1 MSVVRRWSLGFVVLL
16 IALYLGIINIV
27 VPHYLTAVIPNIETI
42 ANDYINGEINIEG
55 LKVSN
60 TLEITAKNIVV
71 SDKAGKE
78 VAKAPSIVIGFSLLK
93 GLTGASI
100 ISAIDTLDIN
110 EPIIRINMDKNDKL
124 DITELLK
131 TQDKEGTNFK
141 GLVHI
146 INGQLV
152 MTTPYGMW
160 TTGVQGD
167 ISAAGNPDYAIDID
181 LSLRN
186 EILSIVGRLNSNT
199 SGALTIRTK
208 SFSLDEFTALIEH
221 YIPVRNISGSVRELN
236 VLWNND
242 GHRVGMS
249 GSGKFFQAA
258 GTVVNGNSLVPVTLD
273 GKVKVHEMT
282 FTADKLKATV
292 NGEKVAINGS
302 IDFTNI
308 KNPTAQDLV
317 VEVKSFDLTQIM
329 TAVPLKG
336 AFSGNLI
343 LNGTKKDLSITGN
356 LTSPELVVA
365 GENLDNVKIP
375 LSMQGEKINI
385 LGATAQYS
393 GGEVSLTGSYE
404 IASGKIL
411 ADVGMQQVDLAPLA
425 KFNAENIIA
434 NGEMSVEGYLSQDH
448 LKLSTAAN
456 LLTLQ
461 WRGTMF
467 RNLALDMDI
476 SKDNIIVNNFSIF
489 SDSGGAMVASGSW
502 KDNII
507 DAKAHLSDL
516 PIDPFLQLTKKDIS
530 GTLSGIFTVQGPLS
544 SVRIAG
550 KASLGAGEILGEKF
564 VGAQGF
570 IALQNN
576 ILQISKLKIEMA
588 QGEHLV
594 DGKIDISGTKSVIDL
609 DVTTNNVRIEPLA
622 NYFAPTI
629 KLTGNLDNQAHI
641 FGAIDKLRVSGK
653 MHLWDGSCKG
663 FLVDDIAGVYDYNA
677 GALSLKDFKIKAL
690 TTNIDLEGTMDSAGN
705 LDFAMDARKIHLE
718 RIPKIEAYAK
728 VEGLADFSGRVK
740 GTSKM
745 PLFAGALTANSI
757 KINGEELT
765 GLAFFVE
772 SKGGMVNKLNG
783 TFEQGAGGDYEAV
796 LLLDLEKG
804 LLQGTL
810 NATNGNI
817 NSIAK
822 MAKENFD
829 IKGLLNGKIVINKEG
844 KGSGI
849 SIIGKVDQGNVRGIA
864 FKDIDFNL
872 FYKNGLWQINNMKAQ
887 EDTGGFIAAQGS
899 VDLRTRKIDLEVGS
913 NKANA
918 AILTAFMANP
928 PDFGG
933 TMDFTAQLTGDLD
946 NPKGNISLQVGQG
959 KLAGITFDNLYG
971 MVTLRDDMFKL
982 EQLMLEKSI
991 YKVSAYGTFPR
1002 DLLRAKSARKNPAAQ
1017 MDLKVKLDSAN
1028 LSILP
1033 SLTKWIDWGVGD
1045 TNGGVDISGTLED
1058 PEVNGSIVI
1067 NQGTIKIKDM
1077 STLVD
1082 NFKMQVDFKGKQ
1094 INLNELS
1101 ATIGKGGTL
1110 AAHGNFAFTDAASA
1124 PYLLEFAA
1132 KNVQIESTY
1141 FNGTINADGT
1151 VKQKRKRPHLTAK
1164 VRLDNVLLNIPA
1176 IPDVVP
1182 GNSNVGFDV
1191 TLELGPSIHLRNK
1204 YMYDLWLAGGLHI
1217 TGSTKFTNIDGS
1229 IEATKGTISYI
1240 RTPFNIK
1247 RASVAWPVPGVIMPS
1262 VSFEATSRF
1271 SRYNITAKAD
1281 GSVDE
1286 LNIVLSSNPP
1296 KSQKELLRMLTLKTT
1311 GNNST
1316 SSFDNDNVQGL
1327 VDAGLQMTFMGDIE
1341 DFMKQTFSFDEFRI
1355 YNGNVRSSIGF
1366 DIDALKAESFTNEDR
1381 NQYNIL
1387 VSKHILKPV
1396 MVGYSTSFDQ
1406 EYHSTFAEYDIND
1419 KISLNFSRDEKNRR
1433 WYGIQYQIA
1442 F

>member
-1 MSVVRRWSLGFVVLL
+1 MSVVRKWSLGFVVLL
-16 IALYLGIINIV
+16 IALYLGIINII
-27 VPHYLTAVIPNIETI
+27 VPHYLTATIPNIETI
-42 ANDYINGEINIEG
+42 ANDYINGKVNIEG

-71 SDKAGKE
+71 SNKAGKE

-93 GLTGASI
+93 GLTKASI
-100 ISAIDTLDIN
+100 VSAIDTLDIN
-110 EPIIRINMDKNDKL
+110 DPVIRINMDKNDKL

-131 TQDKEGTNFK
+131 ARDKEDTNFK

-146 INGQLV
+146 NNGQLV
-152 MTTPYGMW
+152 IATPYGMW
-160 TTGVQGD
+160 TTGVQGE
-167 ISAAGNPDYAIDID
+167 ISAVGNPDYALDLD

-186 EILSIVGRLNSNT
+186 EILSIVGKLNSNT
-199 SGALTIRTK
+199 SGALTIKTK
-208 SFSLDEFTALIEH
+208 SFSLDKFTALIEH

-236 VLWNND
+236 ILWNND
-242 GHRVGMS
+242 GHSVGMS

-292 NGEKVAINGS
+292 NGEKVEINGG
-302 IDFTNI
+302 IDFANI
-308 KNPTAQDLV
+308 KAPIAKDLV
-317 VEVKSFDLTQIM
+317 VEVKSLDLTKMI
-329 TAVPLKG
+329 TAVPLEG
-336 AFSGNLI
+336 LFSGKLI
-343 LNGTKKDLSITGN
+343 LNGTKEDLGITGS
-356 LTSPELVVA
+356 LTVPELVVA
-365 GENLDNVKIP
+365 GESLTNVKIP
-375 LSMQGEKINI
+375 LSMQGEKINV
-385 LGATAQYS
+385 LGATAEYS
-393 GGEVSLTGSYE
+393 SGNISLTGSYE

-411 ADVGMQQVDLAPLA
+411 ADVSMQQVDLAPLA
-425 KFNAENIIA
+425 KFDAENIIA
-434 NGEMSVEGYLSQDH
+434 NGEMTVEGYLAQDH

-456 LLTLQ
+456 LMTLQ

-467 RNLALDMDI
+467 RNLALDVDI
-476 SKDNIIVNNFSIF
+476 NKDNIIVNNFSIF
-489 SDSGGAMVASGSW
+489 SDNGGAMVTSGSW
-502 KDNII
+502 KDKII

-516 PIDPFLQLTKKDIS
+516 PIEPFLQLTKQDIS
-530 GTLSGIFTVQGPLS
+530 GTLSGIFTVQGPLA
-544 SVRIAG
+544 SVRVAG
-550 KASLGAGEILGEKF
+550 KAALGAGEILGEKF

-570 IALQNN
+570 IVLQNN
-576 ILQISKLKIEMA
+576 VLQISKLKIDMA

-594 DGKIDISGTKSVIDL
+594 NGKIDISGTQPVIDL
-609 DVTTNNVRIEPLA
+609 DITTNNVRVEPLA

-641 FGAIDKLRVSGK
+641 FGAIDALRVSGK
-653 MHLWDGSCKG
+653 MHLWDGSFKK
-663 FLVDDIAGVYDYNA
+663 FLVDDITGLYDYNA
-677 GALSLKDFKIKAL
+677 GALSLKNFKIKAL
-690 TTNIDLEGTMDSAGN
+690 TTNIDLDGTMDSAGN

-718 RIPKIEAYAK
+718 RMPKLETYAK
-728 VEGLADFSGRVK
+728 VEGLADFSGRVR
-740 GTSKM
+740 GTSKTL
-745 PLFAGALTANSI
+745 LFAGALTANSI

-810 NATNGNI
+810 NAVNGNI

-822 MAKENFD
+822 MAKENLD
-829 IKGLLNGKIVINKEG
+829 IQGLLNGKMVINKEG

-849 SIIGKVDQGNVRGIA
+849 SIIGKVDQGKVRGIA

-872 FYKNGLWQINNMKAQ
+872 FYKKRLWQINNMKAQ
-887 EDTGGFIAAQGS
+887 ENTGGFIAAQGS

-918 AILTAFMANP
+918 AILTAFMTNP

-933 TMDFTAQLTGDLD
+933 MMDFTAQLTGDLD
-946 NPKGNISLQVGQG
+946 NPKGNLSLQVSQG
-959 KLAGITFDNLYG
+959 ELSGVTFDNLYG

-982 EQLMLEKSI
+982 EQLLLEKSV
-991 YKVSAYGTFPR
+991 YKISAYGTFPR
-1002 DLLRAKSARKNPAAQ
+1002 DLLRAKNARRNQEAQ
-1017 MDLKVKLDSAN
+1017 MDLKVKLDNAN

-1033 SLTKWIDWGVGD
+1033 SLTGWIDWALGD
-1045 TNGGVDISGTLED
+1045 TKGNLDISGTLEE
-1058 PEVNGSIVI
+1058 PLINGSVKIE
-1067 NQGTIKIKDM
+1067 QGTIKARDIA
-1077 STLVD
+1077 TLFD
-1082 NFKMQVDFKGKQ
+1082 NFKMEVNFKGKQ
-1094 INLNELS
+1094 VTLNELS
-1101 ATIGKGGTL
+1101 TNIGKGGSFT
-1110 AAHGNFAFTDAASA
+1110 AHGNFAFTDAATE
-1124 PYLLEFAA
+1124 PYLLEFDA
-1132 KNVQIESTY
+1132 KNAQIESTY
-1141 FNGTINADGT
+1141 FNGTINAHGE
-1151 VKQKRKRPHLTAK
+1151 VAQKRNRPHLTAK
-1164 VRLDNVLLNIPA
+1164 IRLDDVLLNIPA
-1176 IPDVVP
+1176 IPSMP
-1182 GNSNVGFDV
+1182 AGNSNIGLDI

-1217 TGSTKFTNIDGS
+1217 IGSTRFTNIEGNID
-1229 IEATKGTISYI
+1229 ATKGTISYI

-1247 RASVAWPVPGVIMPS
+1247 HASVAWPLPGVIMPS

-1271 SRYNITAKAD
+1271 SRYNITAKAE
-1281 GSVDE
+1281 GAADE
-1286 LNIVLSSNPP
+1286 LNVVLTSNPA
-1296 KSQKELLRMLTLKTT
+1296 KSQRELLRMLTLKTT
-1311 GNNST
+1311 GDNAT
-1316 SSFDNDNVQGL
+1316 SSVDNENVQGL

-1355 YNGNVRSSIGF
+1355 YNGSVRSSIGF
-1366 DIDALKAESFTNEDR
+1366 DIDTLKAENFTNEDR

-1387 VSKHILKPV
+1387 VSKHIMKNV
-1396 MVGYSTSFDQ
+1396 MLGYSTSLDQ
-1406 EYHSTFAEYDIND
+1406 EYHSTFAEYSIND
-1419 KISLNFSRDEKNRR
+1419 KINLNFSMDEKNRR